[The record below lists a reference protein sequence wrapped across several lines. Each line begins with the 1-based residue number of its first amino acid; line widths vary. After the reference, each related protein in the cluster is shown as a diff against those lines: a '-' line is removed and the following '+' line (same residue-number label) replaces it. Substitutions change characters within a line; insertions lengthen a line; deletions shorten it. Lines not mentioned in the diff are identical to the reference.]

1 MIKRALLKKNSS
13 KKEKEPEKEPEVA
26 TWVKPY
32 LYTEKSVVKTP
43 RLANIDG
50 HRRYN
55 KNRDW

>member
-13 KKEKEPEKEPEVA
+13 RKEKEPEKEPEIA

-50 HRRYN
+50 HRR
-55 KNRDW
+55 

>member
-1 MIKRALLKKNSS
+1 MIKRALLKRRILVGR
-13 KKEKEPEKEPEVA
+13 KKSRKRA
-26 TWVKPY
+26 GDSNWVKPY